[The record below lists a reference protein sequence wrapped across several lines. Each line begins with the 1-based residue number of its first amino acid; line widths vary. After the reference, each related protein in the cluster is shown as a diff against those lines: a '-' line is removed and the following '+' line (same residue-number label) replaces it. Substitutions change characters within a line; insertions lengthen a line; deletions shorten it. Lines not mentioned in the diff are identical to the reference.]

1 MWFMTA
7 HFVGEIRL
15 EFDRPIDGIETAN
28 APAALAADATTA
40 LEVAFRRGLALMG
53 AGLSSVA
60 DLTPESFNTSHL
72 LVNTPNGTPQRH
84 DCPSGTFMTSEHRF
98 SSPSRRLM

>member
-1 MWFMTA
+1 
-7 HFVGEIRL
+7 
-15 EFDRPIDGIETAN
+15 
-28 APAALAADATTA
+28 
-40 LEVAFRRGLALMG
+40 MG

-84 DCPSGTFMTSEHRF
+84 DYPSGTFMTSEHRF

>member
-1 MWFMTA
+1 MRSMTA

-15 EFDRPIDGIETAN
+15 ALDRPIDGMDTAI
-28 APAALAADATTA
+28 AAARVDARPATRP
-40 LEVAFRRGLALMG
+40 AFRRGLALMG

-84 DCPSGTFMTSEHRF
+84 DYPSGTFMTSEHRF